1 MRRTL
6 AWLTVVGLLLGSSH
20 AFAQAAPITRFA
32 RFVGNV
38 NFVATGGSLRTQPNT
53 GNACLVGATNTAA
66 VAGVPAGS
74 TILAA
79 YLYWGGSGGTVDAN
93 VTLNGNAIAAS
104 RTFTTT
110 FVNGGTNFPYFGGF
124 ANVTALVAG
133 NGNFTFGGLTVT
145 TGAPH
150 CGSSAVVSGWGLVV
164 IYQRAAEN
172 LRAINVFD
180 GLQFF
185 RGSSLTLTPDG
196 FRVPTSPIDGR
207 LAIISWEGDPQNST
221 PLNGFSEQ
229 MTFNGNALDD
239 GINVAGSDPLVQ
251 PYDGTV
257 NSIGV
262 ATSYGV
268 DVDTFT
274 VNPFLSPGQTS
285 ATTVYSAG
293 GDLVL
298 LTAQVVSVTSERVV
312 DLSLTKTHA
321 GNFTVG
327 TNGTYTLRVSNAS
340 GVALDP
346 EVNTVT
352 ITDTLPA
359 GLTFVSGVGTG
370 WACSAVGQTVTCTH
384 APPLAPG
391 ASFPDVTLTVA
402 VSPTAAPAVTNT
414 ATVSSASYDLNTANN
429 TVSDPTVVIPIY
441 PTLVV
446 TKSSQA
452 FSDPLNNTTNP
463 KRIPGGV
470 TQYSITVTN
479 QGPGTV
485 DASTLAIT
493 DPVPANTDLYVSTA
507 SGDPVV
513 FVDGTPA
520 SGLTF
525 SYAAHVRYSNQPGG
539 GAPYNYTPVPDA
551 NGFDPN
557 VTGFRI
563 APTGV
568 MNSATLAGNPSF
580 TVRFRV
586 RVR

>member
-6 AWLTVVGLLLGSSH
+6 AWLTVAGLLLGSSQ

-53 GNACLVGATNTAA
+53 GNPCLVGATNTAA
-66 VAGVPAGS
+66 VVGIPAGS

-196 FRVPTSPIDGR
+196 FRIPTAPIDGR
-207 LAIISWEGDPQNST
+207 LTIISWEGDPQNST
-221 PLNGFSEQ
+221 ALNGFSEQ

-239 GINVAGSDPLVQ
+239 GINVAGSDPLLQ

-298 LTAQVVSVTSERVV
+298 LTAQVVSVTSDRVV
-312 DLSLTKTHA
+312 DLNITKTHT

-327 TNGTYTLRVSNAS
+327 SNGTYTLRVSNAA

-359 GLTFVSGVGTG
+359 GLTYVSGVGAG
-370 WACSAVGQTVTCTH
+370 WSCGAVGQTVTCTH
-384 APPLAPG
+384 PPGLPPG
-391 ASFPDVTLTVA
+391 SSFPDLTLTVA
-402 VSPTAAPAVTNT
+402 VGPTAAPAVTNS
-414 ATVSSASYDLNTANN
+414 ATVSSASYDLNAANN
-429 TVSDPTVVIPIY
+429 TVNDPTTVIPIY

-446 TKSSQA
+446 SKSSQA
-452 FSDPLNNTTNP
+452 FSDPINNTTNP

-479 QGPGTV
+479 QGPGWV
-485 DASTLAIT
+485 DASTLVIT
-493 DPVPANTDLYVSTA
+493 DPVPANSDLYVSTA
-507 SGDPVV
+507 SGNPIV
-513 FVDGTPA
+513 FIDGTPA
-520 SGLTF
+520 SGLAF
-525 SYAAHVRYSNQPGG
+525 NYAANVSYSNQPGG

-551 NGFDPN
+551 SGFDPN

-563 APTGV
+563 APTGM
-568 MNSATLAGNPSF
+568 MNPATVAGNPSF
-580 TVRFRV
+580 IVRFRV

>member
-1 MRRTL
+1 M
-6 AWLTVVGLLLGSSH
+6 VVGLLLGSSH

-38 NFVATGGSLRTQPNT
+38 NFVATGGSLRNSATNT
-53 GNACLVGATNTAA
+53 CTVSATNTAA
-66 VAGVPAGS
+66 VAGIPGGS
-74 TILAA
+74 TLLAA

-133 NGNFTFGGLTVT
+133 NGNFTFGGLTVA
-145 TGAPH
+145 TGNPH

-172 LRAINVFD
+172 LRAINVYD

-185 RGSSLTLTPDG
+185 RGSSLTLAPDG
-196 FRVPTSPIDGR
+196 FRVPTSGIDGR
-207 LAIISWEGDPQNST
+207 VAIISWEGDPQNST

-239 GINVAGSDPLVQ
+239 GINVAGSNPLVQ

-274 VNPFLSPGQTS
+274 VNPFLAPGQTS

-298 LTAQVVSVTSERVV
+298 LTAQVVSVTSDRVV
-312 DLSLTKTHA
+312 DLNITKTHV

-327 TNGTYTLRVSNAS
+327 SNGTYTLRVSNAA

-352 ITDTLPA
+352 VTDTLPA
-359 GLTFVSGVGTG
+359 GLTYVSGVGAG
-370 WACSAVGQTVTCTH
+370 WSCSAVGQTVTCTH
-384 APPLAPG
+384 PPGLPPG
-391 ASFPDVTLTVA
+391 ASLPDLTLTVA
-402 VSPTAAPAVTNT
+402 VGPTAAPAVINS
-414 ATVSSASYDLNTANN
+414 ASVSSASYDLNGANN
-429 TVSDPTVVIPIY
+429 TVADATTVNPLF

-446 TKSSQA
+446 AKSSQA
-452 FSDPLNNTTNP
+452 FSDPINNTTNP

-470 TQYSITVTN
+470 TEYSITVRN
-479 QGPGTV
+479 QGPGWV
-485 DASTLAIT
+485 DASTLVIT
-493 DPVPANTDLYVSTA
+493 DPVPANSDLYVSTA
-507 SGDPVV
+507 SGDPIV

-520 SGLTF
+520 SGLAF
-525 SYAAHVRYSNQPGG
+525 NYAANVLYSNQPGG
-539 GAPYNYTPVPDA
+539 GAPYNYTPVPNA

-557 VTGFRI
+557 ITGFRI
-563 APTGV
+563 APTGM
-568 MNSATLAGNPSF
+568 MNPTTVAGNPNF
-580 TVRFRV
+580 TIRFRV

>member
-1 MRRTL
+1 ML
-6 AWLTVVGLLLGSSH
+6 AGLLLGS
-20 AFAQAAPITRFA
+20 AQVFAQAAPITRFS
-32 RFVGNV
+32 RFVGTV
-38 NFVATGGSLRTQPNT
+38 NFVATGGTLRTQPNT
-53 GNACLVGATNTAA
+53 GNPCLVGASNTAA
-66 VAGVPAGS
+66 VAGIPAGS

-79 YLYWGGSGGTVDAN
+79 YLYWGGSGAAVDAN

-110 FVNGGTNFPYFGGF
+110 FVNGGTNYPYFGGF

-133 NGNFTFGGLTVT
+133 NGNFTFGGLTVN
-145 TGAPH
+145 TGAPF
-150 CGSSAVVSGWGLVV
+150 CASSAVVSGWGLVV
-164 IYQRAAEN
+164 IFQNAAEN

-196 FRVPTSPIDGR
+196 FRVPTAPINGR
-207 LAIISWEGDPQNST
+207 MAIVAWEGDPQNST

-229 MTFNGNALDD
+229 LTFNGNALDD
-239 GINVAGSDPLVQ
+239 GINVAGSDPLLQ

-262 ATSYGV
+262 NTSYGV

-274 VNPFLSPGQTS
+274 VSPFLAPGQTN
-285 ATTVYSAG
+285 ATTVFSAG

-298 LTAQVVSVTSERVV
+298 LTAQVVSVTTERVV
-312 DLSLTKTHA
+312 DLSLTKTHV

-327 TNGTYTLRVSNAS
+327 SNGTYTLRVSNAT

-370 WACSAVGQTVTCTH
+370 WSCSAAAQVVTCTH

-391 ASFPDVTLTVA
+391 ASFPDLTLTVA
-402 VSPTAAPAVTNT
+402 VGPTAAPAVTNT
-414 ATVSSASYDLNTANN
+414 ATVSSVSYDLNAANN
-429 TVSDPTVVIPIY
+429 TVNDATSVNPLF

-446 TKSSQA
+446 SKTSQA
-452 FSDPLNNTTNP
+452 ISDPFNNATNP
-463 KRIPGGV
+463 KRIPGSF
-470 TQYSITVTN
+470 TEYSITITN
-479 QGPGTV
+479 TGPGFV
-485 DASTLAIT
+485 DASTLVIT
-493 DPVPANTDLYVSTA
+493 DPVPANSQLYVSTA
-507 SGDPVV
+507 SGNPVV
-513 FVDGTPA
+513 FADGAPS
-520 SGLTF
+520 SGLGF
-525 SYAAHVRYSNQPGG
+525 NYAANVTYSNQPGG

-551 NGFDPN
+551 NGCDAT
-557 VTGFRI
+557 VTGLRV
-563 APTGV
+563 APTGM
-568 MNSATLAGNPSF
+568 MNGATLAGNPSF

-586 RVR
+586 RVP

>member
-1 MRRTL
+1 M
-6 AWLTVVGLLLGSSH
+6 VVGLLLGSSH

-38 NFVATGGSLRTQPNT
+38 NFVATGGSLRNSATNACNVT
-53 GNACLVGATNTAA
+53 GNSTAA
-66 VAGVPAGS
+66 VAGIPGGS

-110 FVNGGTNFPYFGGF
+110 FNNGGTNFPYFGGF

-133 NGNFTFGGLTVT
+133 NGNFTFGGLTVN
-145 TGAPH
+145 TGNPH

-172 LRAINVFD
+172 LRAINVYD

-196 FRVPTSPIDGR
+196 FRVPANPINGR
-207 LAIISWEGDPQNST
+207 VAIVSWEGDPQNST

-229 MTFNGNALDD
+229 LTFNGNALDD
-239 GINVAGSDPLVQ
+239 GINVAGSNPLVQ

-298 LTAQVVSVTSERVV
+298 LTAQVVSVTSDRVV
-312 DLSLTKTHA
+312 DLSITKTHV

-327 TNGTYTLRVSNAS
+327 SNGTYTLRVSNAS

-346 EVNTVT
+346 EVNVVT
-352 ITDTLPA
+352 ITDTLPP
-359 GLTFVSGVGTG
+359 GLTYVSGVGTG
-370 WACSAVGQTVTCTH
+370 WSCGAVGQTVTCTH
-384 APPLAPG
+384 PPGLPPG
-391 ASFPDVTLTVA
+391 NSFPDLTLTVA
-402 VSPTAAPAVTNT
+402 VGPTAAPAVTNT
-414 ATVSSASYDLNTANN
+414 ASVSSGSYDLNPANN
-429 TVSDPTVVIPIY
+429 TVSDVTIVNPLF

-446 TKSSQA
+446 TKTSQA

-463 KRIPGGV
+463 KRIPRGV
-470 TQYSITVTN
+470 TEYSVTVRN
-479 QGPGTV
+479 QGPGFV
-485 DASTLAIT
+485 DASTLVIT
-493 DPVPANTDLYVSTA
+493 DPVPTNTDMYVSTA

-513 FVDGTPA
+513 FVDGTPV
-520 SGLTF
+520 SGLAF
-525 SYAAHVRYSNQPGG
+525 NYVANVSYSNQPGG

-551 NGFDPN
+551 DGFDPN

-563 APTGV
+563 APTGM
-568 MNSATLAGNPSF
+568 MNAATVAGNPNF

>member
-6 AWLTVVGLLLGSSH
+6 AWLAVLGLLLGSSH
-20 AFAQAAPITRFA
+20 AFAQAAPITRFS

-38 NFVATGGSLRTQPNT
+38 NFVATGGSLRNNAN
-53 GNACLVGATNTAA
+53 NACNVANNSTAA
-66 VAGVPAGS
+66 LAGVPAGS
-74 TILAA
+74 TILAS

-93 VTLNGNAIAAS
+93 VTLNGNAIAAG

-133 NGNFTFGGLTVT
+133 NGNFTFSGLTVN
-145 TGAPH
+145 TGSPH
-150 CGSSAVVSGWGLVV
+150 CDSSAVVSGWGLIV

-172 LRAINVFD
+172 LRAINVYD

-207 LAIISWEGDPQNST
+207 VAIISWEGDPANST

-239 GINVAGSDPLVQ
+239 GINVAGSNPLVQ

-262 ATSYGV
+262 STSYGV

-274 VNPFLSPGQTS
+274 VNPFLAAGQTS

-298 LTAQVVSVTSERVV
+298 LTAQVVSVTSDRVV
-312 DLSLTKTHA
+312 DLSITKTHV

-327 TNGTYTLRVSNAS
+327 SNGTYTLRVSNAS

-352 ITDTLPA
+352 VTDTLPA
-359 GLTFVSGVGTG
+359 GLTYVSGVGTA
-370 WACSAVGQTVTCTH
+370 WSCSAVGQTVTCTH
-384 APPLAPG
+384 PPALPPG
-391 ASFPDVTLTVA
+391 SSFPDLTLTVA
-402 VSPTAAPAVTNT
+402 VGPTAAPAVTNS
-414 ATVSSASYDLNTANN
+414 ASVSSASYDLNAANN
-429 TVSDPTVVIPIY
+429 TVNDATVVNPTY

-446 TKSSQA
+446 TKTSQA

-463 KRIPGGV
+463 KRIPLGV
-470 TQYSITVTN
+470 TQYSITVRN
-479 QGPGTV
+479 QGPGFV
-485 DASTLAIT
+485 DASTLVIT
-493 DPVPANTDLYVSTA
+493 DPVPANTDMYVSTA

-513 FVDGTPA
+513 FVDGAPA

-525 SYAAHVRYSNQPGG
+525 NYAANVRYSNQPGG
-539 GAPYNYTPVPDA
+539 GPPYTYTPVPNA
-551 NGFDPN
+551 AGFDPN

-563 APTGV
+563 APTGM
-568 MNSATLAGNPSF
+568 MNAATVAGNPNF